1 MGVVNEVSGQ
11 LRELRIIGI
20 MLSNGVMRAQIANRA
35 LYGKGTAQ
43 TDFPQKRRPWTAGAY
58 LSPVRDAE

>member
-1 MGVVNEVSGQ
+1 MGVVKEVSGQ

-20 MLSNGVMRAQIANRA
+20 MLSNGVMRALFANRA

-43 TDFPQKRRPWTAGAY
+43 TDF
-58 LSPVRDAE
+58 